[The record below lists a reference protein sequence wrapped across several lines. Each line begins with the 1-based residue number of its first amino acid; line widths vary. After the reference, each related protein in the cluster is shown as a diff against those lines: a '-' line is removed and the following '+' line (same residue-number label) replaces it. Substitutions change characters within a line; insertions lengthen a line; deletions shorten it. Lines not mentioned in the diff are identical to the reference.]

1 MQVAVGRGAKARV
14 SSAHARF
21 GVGDAQSL
29 PLQTASVDAAVA
41 GLAMNFV
48 PEPASAVSEMAR
60 VVRPGGVVAVRPS
73 SARPR
78 ESALRRTPALVV
90 INRCSRSR
98 LAATSVFV
106 SADCVGPNGPNT
118 WPTPSAGH
126 DDVLDDAGP

>member
-1 MQVAVGRGAKARV
+1 MHRSRINSLFVKLQVAVGRGAKARV

-60 VVRPGGVVAVRPS
+60 VVRPGGVVAVYVWDYGGRMDLMRSFWDAAVALDPK
-73 SARPR
+73 AHELNEGIRFPR
-78 ESALRRTPALVV
+78 
-90 INRCSRSR
+90 
-98 LAATSVFV
+98 
-106 SADCVGPNGPNT
+106 
-118 WPTPSAGH
+118 
-126 DDVLDDAGP
+126 AGPATP